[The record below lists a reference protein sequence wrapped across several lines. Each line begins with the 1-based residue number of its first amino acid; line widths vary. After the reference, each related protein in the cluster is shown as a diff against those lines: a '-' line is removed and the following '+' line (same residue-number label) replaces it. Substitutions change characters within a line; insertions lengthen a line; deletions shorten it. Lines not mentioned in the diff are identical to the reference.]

1 MTTQTFCGHKE
12 ATRITGL
19 SQEELNDHRRSG
31 RLKQGIHW
39 TAMNSRNF
47 KYNVQLLLDWMTNQ
61 HAPELHETAIQNFL
75 ASLPSSQPPVKSS
88 LKSSSRAQ
96 RTAA

>member
-1 MTTQTFCGHKE
+1 MLQCVFAGPSE
-12 ATRITGL
+12 ATAVTGL
-19 SQEELNDHRRSG
+19 SRGELKDLRLSG
-31 RLKQGIHW
+31 ELQKGAHW
-39 TAMNSRNF
+39 VAINSRSI
-47 KYNVQLLLDWMTNQ
+47 KYNVQLLIDWMANR
-61 HAPELHETAIQNFL
+61 HAPELHEIAIQNFL